1 MGRREKNPNSKTTGK
16 RSSKVLFSCFDSG
29 QKQIPPHLKHHWD
42 LGSSRA
48 DAGTRRPLLSFSVD
62 LCVNKAQVLPPG
74 CFELLKQAGLA
85 LSGELES

>member
-1 MGRREKNPNSKTTGK
+1 MSFGKEGKKTPNSKTTG
-16 RSSKVLFSCFDSG
+16 KVLFSCFDSG
-29 QKQIPPHLKHHWD
+29 QKQIPSHLKHHWD
-42 LGSSRA
+42 LRSSRA
-48 DAGTRRPLLSFSVD
+48 DAGTRRPLLSISVD